1 VNDAL
6 LANAVRTHQAGN
18 LGEAAR
24 LYAAVLDISPQ
35 NFHALYLL
43 GFVHFQHGHYA
54 DAARRMG
61 EAVKINPHA
70 PDAFYNLGCALQYLQ
85 RHEEAVA
92 AFTRAAALKPDYAD
106 ALINRGVALL
116 ALKRHQDAIASFDA
130 ALALAPNDA
139 EALSNRATA
148 LFEIKRYAEAA
159 EGYERLISA
168 VPDFPYALGN
178 LVLARAYCCDWKNFT
193 EDRTRLDAAI
203 AAGKRAMPAHG
214 GTLVLDDAHAQL
226 QCARIWV
233 ADRCPPSVSPLWRGE
248 VYRHEKIR
256 VAYLSADFYAH
267 ATAFLIA
274 GVFEAHDRN
283 RFEISLVSFGRD
295 DKSEMR
301 SRLTRG
307 CDRFIDTAAKSDTEI
322 AAMLQ
327 RMEVDIAVDLKGF
340 TEGCRPGIFA
350 QRPAPLQIN
359 YLAHPG
365 TMGADYMDYI
375 IADEVVIPPEHR
387 SNYSEKIAYLPDCY
401 QANDSKRRMTSDSL
415 TRTSVGLPPEA
426 FVFACFNNSYKIT
439 PAIFD
444 IWMRLLGAV
453 DGSVLW
459 LLEDNTTAVAHLKA
473 EAEARSV
480 SASRLV
486 FAPRM
491 NVEDHLARQ
500 TLADLFLD
508 TLPCTAHTMASDA
521 LFAGLPLLTVLC
533 TTFAGRV
540 AASILG
546 AVGLPELVAPSL
558 LDYENR
564 ALSLA
569 RNPAMLADINQKLAR
584 NRETSPLFDTARF
597 TRNLEAAFQIT
608 WDRYQRG
615 EGPADIWVAHTG

>member
-1 VNDAL
+1 MNDAL

-18 LGEAAR
+18 LGEATR
-24 LYAAVLDISPQ
+24 LYAAVLDVSPQ

-43 GFVHFQHGHYA
+43 GFVHFQQGHYA

-61 EAVKINPHA
+61 EAVRINPHA

-106 ALINRGVALL
+106 ALINLGVTLL

-130 ALALAPNDA
+130 ALVLAPNDA

-148 LFEIKRYAEAA
+148 LFETKRYAEAA
-159 EGYERLISA
+159 AGYERLISA

-178 LVLARAYCCDWKNFT
+178 LVLARAWCCDWKKCT
-193 EDRTRLDAAI
+193 DDRARLDMEI
-203 AAGKRAMPAHG
+203 MAGKRAMSPHG
-214 GTLVLDDAHAQL
+214 GTLILDDANAQL
-226 QCARIWV
+226 RCASIWV
-233 ADRCPPSVSPLWRGE
+233 ADRCPPSASPLWRGE

-295 DKSEMR
+295 DQSEMR
-301 SRLTRG
+301 SRLARG
-307 CDRFIDTAAKSDTEI
+307 CGRFIDAAAKSDMEI
-322 AAMLQ
+322 AAMLR
-327 RMEVDIAVDLKGF
+327 RMEIDIAVDLKGF

-365 TMGADYMDYI
+365 TMGADYLDYI
-375 IADEVVIPPEHR
+375 IADAVVIPPEHR
-387 SNYSEKIAYLPDCY
+387 SHYSERIAYLPDCY
-401 QANDSKRRMTSDSL
+401 QANDSKRRMKQKSL
-415 TRTSVGLPPEA
+415 TRAGAGLPEVG

-459 LLEDNTTAVAHLKA
+459 LLEDNATAVAHLKA
-473 EAEARSV
+473 EAEARGV
-480 SASRLV
+480 SASRLI
-486 FAPRM
+486 FALRI
-491 NVEDHLARQ
+491 NAEDHLARQ

-508 TLPCTAHTMASDA
+508 TLPCTAHTTASDA
-521 LFAGLPLLTVLC
+521 LFAGLPLLTVLG

-540 AASILG
+540 AASILR
-546 AVGLPELVAPSL
+546 AIGLPELVAPSL
-558 LDYENR
+558 ADYENR

-569 RNPAMLADINQKLAR
+569 RDSAMLADIKQKLAR
-584 NRETSPLFDTARF
+584 NRETSPLFDTAHF
-597 TRNLEAAFQIT
+597 TRNLEAAFQIM

-615 EGPADIWVAHTG
+615 ERPADISVAHAR